1 MFASAAALSARR
13 LVVPAAKSDHRRV
26 DPEWPIEREDVLA
39 IMNSLL
45 LAHSKLD
52 RILEVLGADEAEE
65 T

>member
-1 MFASAAALSARR
+1 ME
-13 LVVPAAKSDHRRV
+13 PAG
-26 DPEWPIEREDVLA
+26 PIEREDVLV

-45 LAHSKLD
+45 EAHWKLD